1 MKKWQNQIPI
11 ITKPKNPK
19 KQIPIAKIQEI
30 IKHKDDEK
38 KDKLSVSKPNFSKK
52 RGTEKNADN
61 NKWLD
66 CKKAK

>member
-38 KDKLSVSKPNFSKK
+38 KINCQLANLISARKEVQKK
-52 RGTEKNADN
+52 TQIITND
-61 NKWLD
+61 
-66 CKKAK
+66 